1 MQQWIVINLKE
12 FEKVIEKKGFPLE
25 RFHQKEIS
33 GETMPKIIIGKYGDK
48 IDISDC
54 IDGTLEVY
62 VCTENNGVGKKL
74 SFEEIQII
82 SQTLTLTPL
91 NKKERFIVKYEK
103 KLDEDYIKKY
113 SNDFPS
119 TVKIGLDNLKRLAK
133 AYNISQDEFKRF
145 LRDDNAPCD
154 VYLSLLGK

>member
-12 FEKVIEKKGFPLE
+12 FEKVIEEKGFPLE

-33 GETMPKIIIGKYGDK
+33 GEIMPKIIIGKYGDK

-62 VCTENNGVGKKL
+62 VCTENNGVGRKL
-74 SFEEIQII
+74 SFEEIQIV
-82 SQTLTLTPL
+82 SQTLTLALL
-91 NKKERFIVKYEK
+91 NKEEQFIVKYEK
-103 KLDEDYIKKY
+103 KLDEDYIKKH

-119 TVKIGLDNLKRLAK
+119 TVKIGLDNLKRLIK
-133 AYNISQDEFKRF
+133 AYNISPDEFKSF
-145 LRDDNAPCD
+145 LKDDDTPCD
-154 VYLSLLGK
+154 GYLSLLGT